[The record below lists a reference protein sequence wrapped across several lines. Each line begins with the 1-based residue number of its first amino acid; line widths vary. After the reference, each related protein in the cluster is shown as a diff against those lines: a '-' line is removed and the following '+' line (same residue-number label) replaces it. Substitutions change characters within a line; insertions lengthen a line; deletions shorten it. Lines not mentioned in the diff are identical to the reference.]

1 MNESRPETTTTEVVR
16 GGRAAQAAAS
26 RWQAARRSLRSATPT
41 QLRAAS
47 VLTTLLI
54 WEWYGRSVD
63 PLFFSYPTAIAA
75 AIPSMLIEGP
85 LLEALAG
92 SLMVLAVGWG
102 AALVLG
108 LILGIL
114 MGRYEQLDNL
124 LEWQVAALYS
134 TPDVALIPLLIL
146 WFGFGLEAKAVVVL
160 FAAFFPILINT
171 HAGARDVSSSLVDVA
186 RAEGAGELQILR
198 KIVIPNATPLILT
211 GLKVS
216 VGRAV
221 VGMVVAEMLM
231 VISGL
236 GGLVIFYGNQFATD
250 KLLVIVIILAL
261 LGVGLTQLVELL
273 ERALAPWAVSQR
285 ADAID

>member
-1 MNESRPETTTTEVVR
+1 VKLP
-16 GGRAAQAAAS
+16 
-26 RWQAARRSLRSATPT
+26 SLNFSAPNR
-41 QLRAAS
+41 LRAAS
-47 VLTTLLI
+47 VLVTLLA
-54 WEWYGRSVD
+54 WEGYGRAID

-75 AIPSMLIEGP
+75 AFPDMLIGGQ
-85 LLEALAG
+85 LIEALLG
-92 SLMVLAVGWG
+92 SLEVLAVGWG

-108 LILGIL
+108 VVLGIL
-114 MGRYEQLDNL
+114 MGRYEKLDNL

-146 WFGFGLEAKAVVVL
+146 WFGFGLQAKSVVVL
-160 FAAFFPILINT
+160 YAAFFPILINT

-186 RAEGAGELQILR
+186 LAEGASELRVLTS
-198 KIVIPNATPLILT
+198 IVIPNAAPLLLT

-236 GGLVIFYGNQFATD
+236 GGLVVFYGNQFATD
-250 KLLVIVIILAL
+250 KLLAIVILLAL

-273 ERALAPWAVSQR
+273 ERWLVPWAASQR
-285 ADAID
+285 AEASS